1 VKEEEIRPNKLFD
14 TLLDLIVEDV
24 DTYFLNAKYTNENCP
39 ACNKKGQFVFSKN
52 KFHFEECS
60 FCKTLYVNPR
70 PDKQSL
76 NKYYTES
83 KSTKFW
89 ATTFYKATEKN
100 RREKVW
106 KPKAQLIYDKI
117 IEYRKE
123 TQNII
128 DIGGGYGIFV
138 EEFNK
143 ISSISHVIIEPSY
156 DLAQICRD
164 KGLFVV
170 EKFLEDVNK
179 NDLTK
184 KFNTF
189 VSFELFEHL
198 LSPKIFLEILHKI
211 MNSNDIFIFTTLNGM
226 GVDIQS
232 LWEDSKSIS
241 PPMHLNFFNPKS
253 VEELLNRIGFDVIE
267 VSTPGKLDISI
278 LENNINKI
286 KDRFWKNFIDY
297 STENEK
303 NKMQNMI
310 RDNLLSSHM
319 MIVCRKV

>member
-1 VKEEEIRPNKLFD
+1 VKEEEIRPNELFD
-14 TLLDLIVEDV
+14 TLLNLIVEDV
-24 DTYFLNAKYTNENCP
+24 DTYFSDAKYTNVNCP
-39 ACNKKGQFVFSKN
+39 ACNCKGIFVFSKN
-52 KFHFEECS
+52 KFDFDECS
-60 FCKTLYVNPR
+60 YCKTFYVNPR
-70 PDKQSL
+70 PDKKSL
-76 NKYYTES
+76 NRYYTES

-100 RREKVW
+100 RREKIW

-117 IEYRKE
+117 IQYGKE
-123 TQNII
+123 TQTII
-128 DIGGGYGIFV
+128 DIGGGYGIFI

-143 ISSISHVIIEPSY
+143 ISSLTHLIIEPSH
-156 DLAQICRD
+156 DLAQICRN
-164 KGLFVV
+164 KKLVVV
-170 EKFLEDVNK
+170 EKFLEDLDVT
-179 NDLTK
+179 DLYEGSK
-184 KFNTF
+184 TF

-198 LSPKIFLEILHKI
+198 LSPKLFLEILHKV
-211 MNSNDIFIFTTLNGM
+211 MNINDIFIFTTLNGM

-253 VEELLNRIGFDVIE
+253 VEKLLNRIGFDVIE

-303 NKMQNMI
+303 NKMQNII